1 MSGTSQHITEPLN
14 NARSDFFNF
23 YSSNYFSPLTLPLPL
38 PLPLPLLSMPL
49 PPLITNSDTDNVVDS
64 FISLAERP
72 PPLAQLPRSL
82 KIVSWNCCGLLTKS
96 HQVSDLFEY
105 SGADILILGE
115 TFRPPGAPWPSILPP
130 LLAEATSSVESLT
143 RQSAGV
149 AILANPLALRNG
161 GNIRS
166 CEVITVDNVNGTKA
180 VVKVNNLIIVAIYAP
195 VSQGSDLLAEY
206 LQEASTFSADGS
218 PVVICGDF
226 NAPHEYDGPN
236 GSLRARNRILTSN
249 LGTHFFRADT
259 GPVPTR
265 PANRSDSVA
274 PEGNFLD
281 HIYGANVN
289 ALESDCLSDF
299 VHTSDHHPI
308 TSRVFPQSP
317 AQDTSL
323 RYWRLPTEKF
333 SEDATRSQYRAL
345 VESALPALE
354 AQVHELISSV
364 SLETP
369 PIESYRIVDRISHIV
384 SAHILQEVCSVGSW
398 KCPC

>member
-1 MSGTSQHITEPLN
+1 MAE
-14 NARSDFFNF
+14 FF
-23 YSSNYFSPLTLPLPL
+23 YVPSKKLWVKKT
-38 PLPLPLLSMPL
+38 
-49 PPLITNSDTDNVVDS
+49 DT
-64 FISLAERP
+64 
-72 PPLAQLPRSL
+72 
-82 KIVSWNCCGLLTKS
+82 G
-96 HQVSDLFEY
+96 
-105 SGADILILGE
+105 LIL
-115 TFRPPGAPWPSILPP
+115 L
-130 LLAEATSSVESLT
+130 
-143 RQSAGV
+143 
-149 AILANPLALRNG
+149 
-161 GNIRS
+161 
-166 CEVITVDNVNGTKA
+166 
-180 VVKVNNLIIVAIYAP
+180 
-195 VSQGSDLLAEY
+195 
-206 LQEASTFSADGS
+206 
-218 PVVICGDF
+218 F
-226 NAPHEYDGPN
+226 N
-236 GSLRARNRILTSN
+236 
-249 LGTHFFRADT
+249 
-259 GPVPTR
+259 
-265 PANRSDSVA
+265 
-274 PEGNFLD
+274 
-281 HIYGANVN
+281 IYGANVN